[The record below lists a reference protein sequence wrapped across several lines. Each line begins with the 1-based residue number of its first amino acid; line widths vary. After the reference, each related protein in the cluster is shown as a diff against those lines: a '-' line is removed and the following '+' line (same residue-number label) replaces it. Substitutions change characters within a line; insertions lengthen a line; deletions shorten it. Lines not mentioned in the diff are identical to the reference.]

1 MNDALTT
8 ICDSTLRDGSHACA
22 HQLSADQ
29 IRAYA
34 TAAELA
40 GVDYVE
46 VGHGNGLGASSL
58 QVGQS
63 KLTDAE
69 MLSTAAACLGQ
80 ARLSVHVMPGIATID
95 RDLRPAIDAGV
106 ALFRVGAHCTEADLT
121 QRHITYIRTAGR
133 LAWGVLMMTHMATP
147 ELLVEEAL
155 KLQNYGAQGLVLMD
169 SAGALLPAMVTE
181 RIQRLVDRLDLPI
194 GFHGHQNL
202 GLAVANSV
210 AAMDAGARIIDAT
223 ARGFGAGAGN
233 TPLEVLAAVLHQL
246 RRPSRLDL
254 YRALD
259 AGELAGK
266 LFAGQLPVSDA
277 ITIVS
282 GLSGVFSGFVKPVL
296 RVSRELGVDPR
307 DVFVELGRRAVV
319 GGQEDLILEVA
330 HQLAA
335 KKGATA

>member
-1 MNDALTT
+1 MKDVKTI

-22 HQLSADQ
+22 HQLTVEQ
-29 IRAYA
+29 IRDYA
-34 TAAELA
+34 TAADQA

-58 QVGQS
+58 QVGES
-63 KLTDAE
+63 RLSDAE
-69 MLSTAAACLGQ
+69 MLSTAASCLRQ
-80 ARLSVHVMPGIATID
+80 ARLSVHVMPGIATVD

-106 ALFRVGAHCTEADLT
+106 ALFRIGAHCTEADLT
-121 QRHITYIRTAGR
+121 QRHITYVRNTGR

-147 ELLVEEAL
+147 ELLVEEGL

-169 SAGALLPAMVTE
+169 SAGALLPDQVSA
-181 RIQRLVDRLDLPI
+181 RITRLVDRLDLPI

-202 GLAVANSV
+202 GLAVANSI
-210 AAMDAGARIIDAT
+210 AALDAGARILDAT

-233 TPLEVLAAVLHQL
+233 TPLELLAAVLHQ
-246 RRPSRLDL
+246 SNRLNSLNL

-259 AGELAGK
+259 AGEVAGR

-296 RVSRELGVDPR
+296 RISRELAVDPR
-307 DVFVELGRRAVV
+307 DVFIELGRRAVV

-335 KKGATA
+335 RKTTSS